1 MPHQIIKIWVR
12 TRHNGFVPTTVISSH
27 RVLLADGQFHE
38 ARLEVAD
45 GRIRSVSPLGRH
57 ESPTTDL
64 TLVPGFVDL
73 QVNGIDDIDVWS
85 TALTDDA
92 VAWERINQL
101 LLDQGVTSWCPTL
114 VTAPL
119 GLYRA
124 AIDFVKN
131 QAHILGTPHVIGVH
145 LEGPFL
151 GNAVGAH
158 RAQYICDVNTKWLLE
173 HADGVALMTLG
184 AEVNGAI
191 DACKLLATR
200 GSKVS
205 IGHSRPTREQ
215 FDESVR
221 AGATLVTH
229 LFNAMSGVH
238 HREPGLATWAL
249 TSDDVYA
256 SLIADGVHVVPETI
270 ALAFAAKPNKMVL
283 VTDAVAWRAGAA
295 GKVQL
300 AMRDGAP
307 RLEDGTLAGSA
318 ITMPEALKVCVN
330 AAKVQLNQALLA
342 ASTHPADAMG
352 LVDRGRVQSGCY
364 ADLVGLTENLDVQAV
379 WAQGQRVR

>member
-1 MPHQIIKIWVR
+1 VE
-12 TRHNGFVPTTVISSH
+12 TTVISSRH
-27 RVLLADGQFHE
+27 VLLTDGQFHA
-38 ARLEVAD
+38 ARIELSQ
-45 GRIRSVSPLGRH
+45 GRIRSISALGRH

-64 TLVPGFVDL
+64 ILAPGFVDL
-73 QVNGIDDIDVWS
+73 QVNGIDDVDVWS
-85 TALTDDA
+85 TALA
-92 VAWERINQL
+92 GNIIAWERINNL

-119 GLYRA
+119 DVYRA

-131 QAHILGTPHVIGVH
+131 QSQLMGQPHVVGVH

-151 GNAVGAH
+151 GDAVGAH
-158 RAQYICDVNTKWLLE
+158 RAHYVSEPDVHWLRD

-184 AEVNGAI
+184 AEVSGAVE
-191 DACKLLATR
+191 ACAVLSTI
-200 GSKVS
+200 GCKVS
-205 IGHSRPTREQ
+205 IGHSRPTRQQ
-215 FDESVR
+215 FEDCVD

-249 TSDDVYA
+249 TNEHVFA
-256 SLIADGVHVVPETI
+256 SLIADGIHVVPETI

-295 GKVQL
+295 GRVQL

-318 ITMPEALKVCVN
+318 VTMSEAVKVCVN
-330 AAKVQLNQALLA
+330 QANVQLNHALLA
-342 ASTHPADAMG
+342 ASTHPADVLG
-352 LVDRGRVQSGCY
+352 LHDRGRLQSGCY
-364 ADLVGLTENLDVQAV
+364 ADLVGLSKDLDVQAV
-379 WAQGQRVR
+379 WLQGVRMR

>member
-1 MPHQIIKIWVR
+1 MR
-12 TRHNGFVPTTVISSH
+12 TRHNGTVESTVISS
-27 RVLLADGQFHE
+27 RQVLLTDGQFHA
-38 ARLEVAD
+38 ARIEVSQ
-45 GRIRSVSPLGRH
+45 GRIRSISALGRD

-64 TLVPGFVDL
+64 ILAPGFVDL
-73 QVNGIDDIDVWS
+73 QVNGIDDVDVWS
-85 TALTDDA
+85 TALAGNTI
-92 VAWERINQL
+92 AWERINNL

-119 GLYRA
+119 DVYRA
-124 AIDFVKN
+124 AINFVKN
-131 QAHILGTPHVIGVH
+131 QSQLTGQPHVVGVH

-151 GNAVGAH
+151 GDAVGAH
-158 RAQYICDVNTKWLLE
+158 RVQYVREPNAHWLRD

-184 AEVNGAI
+184 AEVTGAVE
-191 DACKLLATR
+191 ACTVLSTI
-200 GSKVS
+200 GCKVS
-205 IGHSRPTREQ
+205 IGHSRPTRQQ
-215 FDESVR
+215 FEECVG

-249 TSDDVYA
+249 TNEHVYA

-270 ALAFAAKPNKMVL
+270 ALAFAAKPNKLVL

-295 GKVQL
+295 GRVQL

-318 ITMPEALKVCVN
+318 VTMPEALKVCVHQ
-330 AAKVQLNQALLA
+330 AKVQLNQALLA
-342 ASTHPADAMG
+342 TSTHPAEVLG
-352 LVDRGRVQSGCY
+352 LTDRGRLQSGCY
-364 ADLVGLTENLDVQAV
+364 ADFIGLNVDLDVGAV
-379 WAQGQRVR
+379 WVQGQRVR